1 MDVAAWLD
9 DVKQAI
15 AGCVDSREARIAR
28 AATRLA
34 EPPEASR
41 RKARAPLA
49 LRIVPFVVLIGAVA
63 STARLRLNRAADRAD
78 DPATQLRETARD
90 ARHAR
95 AADARALSGASDVVA
110 EVELDSRSAA
120 PLERGRRLAS
130 GRGMAFTAN
139 TTALKEFLLAG
150 YDASTPPPFDAA
162 GRAPQVQVQCSLQKL
177 LEISTFAQ
185 EIMLYGWW
193 RHFWTDERLAWDAAA
208 WGGVDFLTFPI
219 HPALG
224 GTIWGPDTLLYDS
237 MKTEDII
244 PFGMASVYPS
254 GAVFFS
260 TPRVHTIP
268 CTMLIA
274 DFPFDTQRCGFL
286 LGSWSYHGL
295 ITDVVPRLLGA
306 NGTFI
311 SAMAVEPGVFKPH
324 TEFALTTIATNHYE
338 FFYSCCV
345 EPYPIISYELALTRA
360 ARPYFNGI
368 ILPLILSTCA
378 GFVAFIT
385 NPHAGE
391 RIGLGITVLLV
402 IGVIYSIADAI
413 LPKAR
418 S

>member
-1 MDVAAWLD
+1 M
-9 DVKQAI
+9 
-15 AGCVDSREARIAR
+15 
-28 AATRLA
+28 
-34 EPPEASR
+34 
-41 RKARAPLA
+41 
-49 LRIVPFVVLIGAVA
+49 
-63 STARLRLNRAADRAD
+63 
-78 DPATQLRETARD
+78 
-90 ARHAR
+90 
-95 AADARALSGASDVVA
+95 
-110 EVELDSRSAA
+110 
-120 PLERGRRLAS
+120 
-130 GRGMAFTAN
+130 
-139 TTALKEFLLAG
+139 
-150 YDASTPPPFDAA
+150 
-162 GRAPQVQVQCSLQKL
+162 QCSLNKL
-177 LEISTFAQ
+177 LEIDTHAQ
-185 EIMLYGWW
+185 QITLTGWW
-193 RHFWTDERLAWDAAA
+193 RHYWTDARLAWNVSA

-219 HPALG
+219 YNHDFGA
-224 GTIWGPDTLLYDS
+224 IWGPDVLLYES
-237 MKTEDII
+237 MRTEDII
-244 PFGMASVYPS
+244 AVGVASVYPS
-254 GAVFFS
+254 GAVFLS
-260 TPRVHTIP
+260 RPQVHTVP
-268 CTMLIA
+268 CTMLVHN
-274 DFPFDTQRCGFL
+274 FPFDTQRCGFQ

-295 ITDVVPRLLGA
+295 YSDIVPRLLGA